1 LNIANILRKHF
12 QSNLLKI
19 ELLDIEPAIWR
30 RFVVPA
36 NITLDRLHDVIQI
49 IMGWTDIKTGDG

>member
-1 LNIANILRKHF
+1 MIVNERVY
-12 QSNLLKI
+12 LLKI

-49 IMGWTDIKTGDG
+49 IMG

>member
-1 LNIANILRKHF
+1 MNERVY
-12 QSNLLKI
+12 LLKI

-36 NITLDRLHDVIQI
+36 NITLDRLHDVTQI
-49 IMGWTDIKTGDG
+49 IMGWTDIKTGEELNEEG